1 MSREKNTNRTWI
13 FEEAPIPQAVFTMA
27 IPTIITQLINIV
39 YNFADAWYVGRTGSA
54 AMMAALSVSLPIFII
69 IQALAN
75 LFGIGGASA
84 ISRALGRKDT
94 VRARKIFAFSLYG
107 GLAAAIVY
115 GIIVFFS
122 RPLIIPLIGG
132 NADSYSYIYDYMF
145 WTMVVGAIPTLGN
158 ALCGHLV
165 RSIGAAKEAG
175 FGMSMGGVLNI
186 ILDPIFMFVLLPPGM
201 EVTGAAVAT
210 CLSNMCA
217 LVYFVIFLYRHRDN
231 PVFTFSPSDVTLAE
245 DIPGEVFSIG
255 TAAALQTF
263 LAMVSNIFANKLVAE
278 YGSAAVAGMGIA
290 KKVNMIAF
298 NTCMGLTQGV
308 LPLIAYNYGAHRYQR
323 MQKTIRFTAGV
334 AVGFASCCT
343 IFFRLFARQLIT
355 FFIDEPA
362 SVEFGTQFLRII
374 AFAAP
379 LCALSYMANTIFQ
392 AAGKR
397 KYSLALSTM
406 RKGVVDIPAMILF
419 KMLMGLSGVTWATP
433 FAEVTS
439 AVTAAVLY
447 LRFRKQ
453 LGEAKSGGNGAV
465 DAVSELQEAAG
476 AAKRSGSGE
485 DSGVSEMIEE

>member
-1 MSREKNTNRTWI
+1 MSIEQSKKRTWI
-13 FEEAPIPQAVFTMA
+13 FEEASIPEAVFTMA

-84 ISRALGRKDT
+84 ISRALGRRDAG
-94 VRARKIFAFSLYG
+94 RARKIFAFSLFG
-107 GLAAAIVY
+107 GLAAAVLY
-115 GIIVFFS
+115 AAVVFFA
-122 RPLIIPLIGG
+122 RPLMIPMIGG
-132 NADSYSYIYDYMF
+132 SEDSYPYIYNYMF

-165 RSIGAAKEAG
+165 RSIGAAREAG
-175 FGMSMGGVLNI
+175 FGLSMGGVLNI
-186 ILDPIFMFVLLPPGM
+186 ILDPLFMFVLLPRGM
-201 EVTGAAVAT
+201 EVTGAAIAT
-210 CLSNMCA
+210 CLSNTIA
-217 LVYFVIFLYRHRDN
+217 LTYFLVFLYKHRDN
-231 PVFTFSPSDVTLAE
+231 PVFTFSPADFTLE
-245 DIPGEVFSIG
+245 EGIPGEVFSIG

-263 LAMVSNIFANKLVAE
+263 LAMISNICANKLVAE

-298 NTCMGLTQGV
+298 NTTLGLTQGV
-308 LPLIAYNYGAHRYQR
+308 LPLIAYNYGAKRHER
-323 MQKTIRFTAGV
+323 MQKTIRFTASV

-362 SVEFGTQFLRII
+362 SVEFGTQFLRVI

>member
-1 MSREKNTNRTWI
+1 MSRENSNNRIWI
-13 FEEAPIPQAVFTMA
+13 FEEAPIAQAVFTMA

-84 ISRALGRKDT
+84 ISRALGRGE
-94 VRARKIFAFSLYG
+94 VARARRIFAFSLFG
-107 GLAAAIVY
+107 GLMAAVIY
-115 GIIVFFS
+115 GITVFFS
-122 RPLIIPLIGG
+122 RPLMIPIIGG
-132 NADSYSYIYDYMF
+132 SEDSYPYIYNYMF

-175 FGMSMGGVLNI
+175 FGLSMGGVLNI
-186 ILDPIFMFVLLPPGM
+186 ILDPLFMFVLLPRGM
-201 EVTGAAVAT
+201 EVTGAAIAT
-210 CLSNMCA
+210 CLSNTIA
-217 LVYFVIFLYRHRDN
+217 LTYFIVYLYRHRDN
-231 PVFTFSPSDVTLAE
+231 PVFTFSPADFTLGE
-245 DIPGEVFSIG
+245 GIPEEVFSIG

-263 LAMVSNIFANKLVAE
+263 LAMVSNIFANKFVAE

-298 NTCMGLTQGV
+298 NTTLGLTQGV
-308 LPLIAYNYGAHRYQR
+308 LPLIAYNYGARKHER
-323 MQKTIRFTAGV
+323 MQKTIRFTASV
-334 AVGFASCCT
+334 ALCFTTCCT
-343 IFFRLFARQLIT
+343 IVFRLFARQLIT
-355 FFIDEPA
+355 FFINEPA
-362 SVEFGTQFLRII
+362 SVEFGTRFLSVL

-397 KYSLALSTM
+397 RSSFILSIM
-406 RKGVVDIPAMILF
+406 RKGVVDIPAMYVF
-419 KMLMGLSGVTWATP
+419 KMLIGLNGVSWATP

-439 AVTAAVLY
+439 VVTAAVLY
-447 LRFRKQ
+447 LRFRRE
-453 LGEAKSGGNGAV
+453 LG
-465 DAVSELQEAAG
+465 L
-476 AAKRSGSGE
+476 
-485 DSGVSEMIEE
+485 

>member
-1 MSREKNTNRTWI
+1 MSIEQSKKRTWI
-13 FEEAPIPQAVFTMA
+13 FEEASIPEAVFTMA

-84 ISRALGRKDT
+84 ISRALGRKDMA
-94 VRARKIFAFSLYG
+94 RARKIFAFSLYG

-132 NADSYSYIYDYMF
+132 NADSYSYIYDYMY

-165 RSIGAAKEAG
+165 RSIGAAREAG
-175 FGMSMGGVLNI
+175 FGLSMGGVLNI
-186 ILDPIFMFVLLPPGM
+186 ILDPLFMFVLLPRGM
-201 EVTGAAVAT
+201 EVTGAAIAT
-210 CLSNMCA
+210 CLSNTIA
-217 LVYFVIFLYRHRDN
+217 LTYFLVFLYKHRDN
-231 PVFTFSPSDVTLAE
+231 PVFTFSPADFTLE
-245 DIPGEVFSIG
+245 EGIPGEVFSIG

-263 LAMVSNIFANKLVAE
+263 LAMISNICANKLVAE

-298 NTCMGLTQGV
+298 NTTLGLTQGV
-308 LPLIAYNYGAHRYQR
+308 LPLIAYNYGAKRHER
-323 MQKTIRFTAGV
+323 MQKTIRFTASV

-362 SVEFGTQFLRII
+362 SVEFGTQFLRVI

>member
-1 MSREKNTNRTWI
+1 MSIEQSKKRTWI
-13 FEEAPIPQAVFTMA
+13 FEEASIPEAVFTMA

-84 ISRALGRKDT
+84 ISRALGRRDAG
-94 VRARKIFAFSLYG
+94 RARKIFAFSLFG
-107 GLAAAIVY
+107 GLAAAVLY
-115 GIIVFFS
+115 AAVVFFA
-122 RPLIIPLIGG
+122 RPLMIPMIGG
-132 NADSYSYIYDYMF
+132 SEDSYPYIYNYMF

-165 RSIGAAKEAG
+165 RSIGAAREAG
-175 FGMSMGGVLNI
+175 FGLSMGGVLNI
-186 ILDPIFMFVLLPPGM
+186 ILDPLFMFVLLPRGM
-201 EVTGAAVAT
+201 EVRGAAIAT
-210 CLSNMCA
+210 CLSNTIA
-217 LVYFVIFLYRHRDN
+217 LTYFLVFLYKHRDN
-231 PVFTFSPSDVTLAE
+231 PVFTFSPADFTLE
-245 DIPGEVFSIG
+245 EGIPGEVFSIG

-263 LAMVSNIFANKLVAE
+263 LAMISNICANKLVAE

-298 NTCMGLTQGV
+298 NTTLGLTQGV
-308 LPLIAYNYGAHRYQR
+308 LPLIAYNYGAKRHER
-323 MQKTIRFTAGV
+323 MQKTIRFTASV

-362 SVEFGTQFLRII
+362 SVEFGTQFLRVI

-447 LRFRKQ
+447 WKFRRG
-453 LGEAKSGGNGAV
+453 LSHEAK
-465 DAVSELQEAAG
+465 D
-476 AAKRSGSGE
+476 
-485 DSGVSEMIEE
+485 

>member
-84 ISRALGRKDT
+84 ISRALGRRDAG
-94 VRARKIFAFSLYG
+94 RARKIFAFSLFG
-107 GLAAAIVY
+107 GLAAAVLY
-115 GIIVFFS
+115 AAVVFFA
-122 RPLIIPLIGG
+122 RPLMIPMIGG
-132 NADSYSYIYDYMF
+132 SEDSYPYIYNYMF

-165 RSIGAAKEAG
+165 RSIGAAREAG
-175 FGMSMGGVLNI
+175 FGLSMGGVLNI
-186 ILDPIFMFVLLPPGM
+186 ILDPLFMFVLLPRGM
-201 EVTGAAVAT
+201 EVTGAAIAT
-210 CLSNMCA
+210 CLSNTIA
-217 LVYFVIFLYRHRDN
+217 LTYFLVFLYKHRDN
-231 PVFTFSPSDVTLAE
+231 PVFTFSPADFTLE
-245 DIPGEVFSIG
+245 EGIPGEVFSIG

-263 LAMVSNIFANKLVAE
+263 LAMISNICANKLVAE

-298 NTCMGLTQGV
+298 NTTLGLTQGV
-308 LPLIAYNYGAHRYQR
+308 LPLIAYNYGAKRHER
-323 MQKTIRFTAGV
+323 MQKTIRFTASV

-362 SVEFGTQFLRII
+362 SVEFGTQFLRVI

>member
-1 MSREKNTNRTWI
+1 MSIEQRKKRTWI
-13 FEEAPIPQAVFTMA
+13 FEEASIPEAVFTMA

-84 ISRALGRKDT
+84 ISRALGRRDAG
-94 VRARKIFAFSLYG
+94 RARKIFAFSLFG
-107 GLAAAIVY
+107 GLAAAVLY
-115 GIIVFFS
+115 AAVVFFA
-122 RPLIIPLIGG
+122 RPLMIPMIGG
-132 NADSYSYIYDYMF
+132 SEDSYPYIYNYMF

-165 RSIGAAKEAG
+165 RSIGAAREAG
-175 FGMSMGGVLNI
+175 FGLSMGGVLNI
-186 ILDPIFMFVLLPPGM
+186 ILDPLFMFVLLPRGM
-201 EVTGAAVAT
+201 EVTGAAIAT
-210 CLSNMCA
+210 CLSNTIA
-217 LVYFVIFLYRHRDN
+217 LTYFLVFLYKHRDN
-231 PVFTFSPSDVTLAE
+231 PVFTFSPADFTLE
-245 DIPGEVFSIG
+245 EGIPGEVFSIG

-263 LAMVSNIFANKLVAE
+263 LAMISNICANKLVAE

-298 NTCMGLTQGV
+298 NTTLGLTQGV
-308 LPLIAYNYGAHRYQR
+308 LPLIAYNYGAKRHER
-323 MQKTIRFTAGV
+323 MQKTIRFTASV

-362 SVEFGTQFLRII
+362 SVEFGTQFLRVI

>member
-84 ISRALGRKDT
+84 ISRALGRRDAG
-94 VRARKIFAFSLYG
+94 RARKIFAFSLFG
-107 GLAAAIVY
+107 GLAAAVLY
-115 GIIVFFS
+115 AAVVFFA
-122 RPLIIPLIGG
+122 RPLMIPMIGG
-132 NADSYSYIYDYMF
+132 SEDSYPYIYNYMF

-165 RSIGAAKEAG
+165 RSIGAAREAG
-175 FGMSMGGVLNI
+175 FGLSMGGVLNI
-186 ILDPIFMFVLLPPGM
+186 ILDPLFMFVLLPRGM
-201 EVTGAAVAT
+201 EVTGAAIAT
-210 CLSNMCA
+210 CLSNTIA
-217 LVYFVIFLYRHRDN
+217 LTYFLVFLYKHRDN
-231 PVFTFSPSDVTLAE
+231 PVFTFSPADFTLE
-245 DIPGEVFSIG
+245 EGIPGEVFSIG

-263 LAMVSNIFANKLVAE
+263 LAMISNICANKLVAE

-298 NTCMGLTQGV
+298 NTTLGLTQGV
-308 LPLIAYNYGAHRYQR
+308 LPLIAYNYGAKRHER
-323 MQKTIRFTAGV
+323 MQKTIRFTASV

-362 SVEFGTQFLRII
+362 SVEFGTQFLRVI

-465 DAVSELQEAAG
+465 DAVSELQEAAE

>member
-84 ISRALGRKDT
+84 ISRALGRRDAG
-94 VRARKIFAFSLYG
+94 RARKIFAFSLFG
-107 GLAAAIVY
+107 GLAAAVLY
-115 GIIVFFS
+115 AAVVFFA
-122 RPLIIPLIGG
+122 RPLMIPMIGG
-132 NADSYSYIYDYMF
+132 SEDSYPYIYNYMF

-165 RSIGAAKEAG
+165 RSIGAAREAG
-175 FGMSMGGVLNI
+175 FGLSMGGVLNI
-186 ILDPIFMFVLLPPGM
+186 ILDPLFMFVLLPRGM
-201 EVTGAAVAT
+201 EVTGAAIAT
-210 CLSNMCA
+210 CLSNTIA
-217 LVYFVIFLYRHRDN
+217 LTYFLVFLYKHRDN
-231 PVFTFSPSDVTLAE
+231 PVFTFSPADFTLE
-245 DIPGEVFSIG
+245 EG
-255 TAAALQTF
+255 F
-263 LAMVSNIFANKLVAE
+263 LAMISNICANKLVAE

-298 NTCMGLTQGV
+298 NTTLGLTQGV
-308 LPLIAYNYGAHRYQR
+308 LPLIAYNYGAKRHER
-323 MQKTIRFTAGV
+323 MQKTIRFTASV

-362 SVEFGTQFLRII
+362 SVEFGTQFLRVI